1 MNSNLIKPTIVE
13 MMVVLM
19 ILSKAI
25 FLSIWRI
32 NRKNL
37 LNLTSFGLESSMW
50 FEQCGLINVVWSMW
64 FDQCGLNNVV
74 WTRFLILMIFDGF
87 NKCYDFLPF
96 LSKRFL
102 MSRNYWYHHLMLL
115 KPRHV
120 LPWSKLNVKL
130 FFRIRLILNIL
141 IWVHIF
147 DHLYP

>member
-1 MNSNLIKPTIVE
+1 MNSNLIKPTILE

-19 ILSKAI
+19 ILSKEF

-37 LNLTSFGLESSMW
+37 LNMTSFGLESSMW
-50 FEQCGLINVVWSMW
+50 FEQCGLESSMW
-64 FDQCGLNNVV
+64 FELGFWFLWFLMDSINN
-74 WTRFLILMIFDGF
+74 
-87 NKCYDFLPF
+87 CYDFLPF

-102 MSRNYWYHHLMLL
+102 MSRNYWYHHLMIL

-130 FFRIRLILNIL
+130 FFRNRLILKIL

-147 DHLYP
+147 DHIYP

>member
-1 MNSNLIKPTIVE
+1 MNSNLIKPTILE

-19 ILSKAI
+19 ILSKEF

-50 FEQCGLINVVWSMW
+50 FEQCGLINVVWTMW
-64 FDQCGLNNVV
+64 FELGFWFLWFLMDSINN
-74 WTRFLILMIFDGF
+74 
-87 NKCYDFLPF
+87 CYDFLPF

-130 FFRIRLILNIL
+130 FFRNRLILKIL

-147 DHLYP
+147 DHIYP